1 MEMETQARFP
11 GRGFFWQSR
20 HVRYSLKHSQEYMN
34 PHFAFE
40 QTDRVFTL

>member
-1 MEMETQARFP
+1 MHQPIRRT
-11 GRGFFWQSR
+11 
-20 HVRYSLKHSQEYMN
+20 VTKKMN